1 MNDKLERE
9 LESTLTGL
17 ESLEQYREDLLTDS
31 VSLESHGAKID
42 YLQVRKLQELEA
54 QVGMEGLTFQ
64 SIKDV
69 FGAMGRATVALGK
82 GFMKFLDT
90 VHRIIDTTHL
100 VRLEQMRAKFKAIPE
115 AEAKINKGR
124 MERPKLAAQLQIGG
138 EYPTSFTAY
147 AKGAV
152 DFSRRTSQAVIP
164 ELAMMARQIGQR
176 VEAKRFM
183 GVDAFNHEVLELC
196 KIIAAYKLPM
206 DRYADADYQRLYPG
220 NRTIFS
226 NIKPKRPRREPNFS
240 VPGSRK
246 VIEGLSATHIG
257 LRKRPDAVSGK
268 AHDNILPI
276 LTVEEALAMLNDAE
290 LLLKEAVRVAD
301 VCKTYRKD
309 QVPSTSSMM
318 LSGFLHGVKRQWDDV
333 WTAQDDGFH
342 VIEGAHQGGAVKRH
356 DPGKR
361 NMLGGGIAGGGPIGM
376 LSYEEPSM
384 EASKNPEEENERRAQ
399 LAVWVSRYLK
409 LSLIDHQ
416 KTSQA
421 LILLLVGIARSYLD
435 YAEESLDYYT

>member
-1 MNDKLERE
+1 MQHDLERE

-17 ESLEQYREDLLTDS
+17 ESLESYQEDLMNDS
-31 VSLESHGAKID
+31 VSMESLGEKID
-42 YLQVRKLQELEA
+42 YLQVRKLRELED
-54 QVGMEGLTFQ
+54 QFGMEGLSFQ
-64 SIKDV
+64 AVKDV
-69 FGAMGRATVALGK
+69 FSAMGRATMAAGK

-90 VHRIIDTTHL
+90 VHKLIDTTHL
-100 VRLEQMRAKFKAIPE
+100 VRLEQLRKKLKSVPE
-115 AEAKINKGR
+115 SEAKINKGR

-138 EYPTSFTAY
+138 EFPTSFSAY

-152 DFSRRTSQAVIP
+152 DFSRRTSQSVLP
-164 ELAMMARQIGQR
+164 DLAMMSRQIGQR
-176 VEAKRFM
+176 LEAKKWM

-196 KIIAAYKLPM
+196 KIIAAFKLPM
-206 DRYADADYQRLYPG
+206 ARYPDSDYQRLYPG
-220 NRTIFS
+220 NRSIFS
-226 NIKPKRPRREPNFS
+226 NIKPKRPRREPHFS
-240 VPGSRK
+240 APGSRK
-246 VIEGLSATHIG
+246 VIEGLTSTHIG

-276 LTVEEALAMLNDAE
+276 LTVEEALELLVGAE
-290 LLLKEAVRVAD
+290 LLLKEALRVAD
-301 VCKTYRKD
+301 IAKAYRKD

-318 LSGFLHGVKRQWDDV
+318 LSGFFHGVKRQWDDI

-342 VIEGAHQGGAVKRH
+342 VVEGAHQGGNTKRH
-356 DPGKR
+356 DPGRR
-361 NMLGGGIAGGGPIGM
+361 NMLGGAVDKGIGM
-376 LSYEEPSM
+376 ASHEEPSL
-384 EASKNPEEENERRAQ
+384 EASKDPEEENERRAQ
-399 LAVWVSRYLK
+399 LAVWVSRYMK